1 MPSRTSW
8 HGQTA
13 LRHRRPPLHREI
25 QRRGQGGSRSCWRR
39 RACCPPRSDSRRSR
53 RSAGTRW
60 LGRAIGLTL
69 GKLQQLRLAQLAG
82 VGGPRDLRAAAT
94 SGMFGS
100 DASRSLL
107 MLKFSVGT
115 VMQSSSASLPLPNNP
130 AAVSNLVIRTAAI
143 GNRSLIVAVGRVGRA
158 CRPPSFADDLS
169 HLRSALDR
177 ASIATTFA
185 SLPIRPERPCGSEQ
199 GSGSPPACDTAERVG
214 NPD

>member
-1 MPSRTSW
+1 
-8 HGQTA
+8 
-13 LRHRRPPLHREI
+13 
-25 QRRGQGGSRSCWRR
+25 
-39 RACCPPRSDSRRSR
+39 
-53 RSAGTRW
+53 
-60 LGRAIGLTL
+60 
-69 GKLQQLRLAQLAG
+69 
-82 VGGPRDLRAAAT
+82 
-94 SGMFGS
+94 MFGS
-100 DASRSLL
+100 DASQSLL
-107 MLKFSVGT
+107 MLKFTVGT

-169 HLRSALDR
+169 HLRGALDR

>member
-1 MPSRTSW
+1 VLAEARVLPPPCDLIVGDRVGQQGRVGLGERLASRLANCSNF
-8 HGQTA
+8 A
-13 LRHRRPPLHREI
+13 
-25 QRRGQGGSRSCWRR
+25 SRSL
-39 RACCPPRSDSRRSR
+39 RAW
-53 RSAGTRW
+53 AGSCS
-60 LGRAIGLTL
+60 
-69 GKLQQLRLAQLAG
+69 
-82 VGGPRDLRAAAT
+82 PRDLRAAAT

-100 DASRSLL
+100 DSPRSLL

-169 HLRSALDR
+169 HLRGALDR

-185 SLPIRPERPCGSEQ
+185 SLPIRPERSCGSEQ
-199 GSGSPPACDTAERVG
+199 GRQVDDQLGNGQVHVGRANQPASTK
-214 NPD
+214 